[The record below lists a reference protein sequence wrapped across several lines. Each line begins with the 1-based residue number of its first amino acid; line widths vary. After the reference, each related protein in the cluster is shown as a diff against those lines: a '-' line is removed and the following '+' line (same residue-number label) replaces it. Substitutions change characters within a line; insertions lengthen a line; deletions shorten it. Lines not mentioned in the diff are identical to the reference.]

1 MLFLPIWAD
10 KHSKSANKT
19 VRITSYSIYESSLVL
34 IRGPFLNSGE
44 RMIKPSIKLRLALL
58 ALLPAVVIS
67 VFAVHQFSV
76 NSQRVA
82 RLNQTVSNIQG
93 LKLISEASHFVYEM
107 EKERHQYGEE
117 QPLPIEVKVQR
128 DKALAIYDKFMQ
140 NSRTVEYSDDLK
152 QAMLDVVSGD
162 IRGSVDAGD
171 WSFRLLQEMSEAL
184 IQHYHLFDSDE
195 AHWMQDFIAYLAQL
209 SYWTQKEAWLT
220 YRLVLEPESK
230 PNQGMFFQAIE
241 RQQQSLEG
249 FLKLGASNEQVD
261 KLLSLYTSPRY
272 LSSVEARGRLMTG
285 ELSQSDYVTYLRDL
299 DHRVQRLQVMTEGFT
314 QQVESALLVQ
324 VSSQKQS
331 ITLMTSGVM
340 VIIVLLCWLGFGT
353 WYRVHSK
360 LDAIIHSLNT
370 LIHEHVKGEKVAV
383 DGNDEFTIFAQ
394 QVNRMM
400 EEQNRQTEEILKT
413 KESAIS
419 ANRAKSVFLA
429 SMSHEIRTPLNGII
443 GMTEILSQSDLSDHQ
458 KEVLTDID
466 TSSHTLL
473 TLLNDI
479 LDLSKIESGHLQ
491 LSLIETDIREVV
503 YQSMILFQSKAT
515 SKQLE
520 LNINLDERIPPRIMV
535 DDHRIKQIIM
545 NLVSNAVKFTHE
557 GHISVDVDYQEST
570 TQKSVFLTFRVTD
583 TGVGI
588 ERDKLNTIFEPFTQE
603 DEGISRQFGGT
614 GLGLAICR
622 QLVAM
627 MGGKL
632 TATSSKGIGTSFE
645 FSIEVEV
652 LPIVGWRSEIIRTGI
667 LIADQY
673 PHTDQIVKE
682 CRLAGIQ
689 LSEVK
694 HIEDLTSSARESEV
708 IFYCHDGQSKLDS
721 AIDELESYVDATRI
735 IVCQHH
741 LTTTYTNSERIHA
754 VLTQPFLG
762 NRFRHAIDELAQ
774 VEQNAKSYHVTQS
787 AVIHNINQSRTHR
800 RILIAEDNLMNQK
813 IASFFLDKAGYD
825 YLIASNGQEALEA
838 ITTGEQFDAILM
850 DCMMPVMDGLTAT
863 KEIRRWEKEVGS
875 DKITIIAL
883 TASVLEED
891 IQNCFAAGMD
901 AYLPKPYKSN
911 QLFELFNELK
921 LA

>member
-1 MLFLPIWAD
+1 
-10 KHSKSANKT
+10 
-19 VRITSYSIYESSLVL
+19 
-34 IRGPFLNSGE
+34 
-44 RMIKPSIKLRLALL
+44 MIKLSIKLRLALL

-128 DKALAIYDKFMQ
+128 DKALAIYDKFMK
-140 NSRTVEYSDDLK
+140 NSYTLEYSDDLK
-152 QAMLDVVSGD
+152 QAMLDVISGD
-162 IRGSVDAGD
+162 ISGSVDAGD

-184 IQHYHLFDSDE
+184 VQHYHLFESDE

-272 LSSVEARGRLMTG
+272 LSSIEARGRLMAG

-520 LNINLDERIPPRIMV
+520 LNINLDERIPPRIMG

-570 TQKSVFLTFRVTD
+570 TQKSVFLKFRVTD

-673 PHTDQIVKE
+673 PYIDQIVKE

-694 HIEDLTSSARESEV
+694 HIDDLTSSARESEV
-708 IFYCHDGQSKLDS
+708 IFYCHDGKSKLDS
-721 AIDELESYVDATRI
+721 AIDELENYVDASRI

>member
-1 MLFLPIWAD
+1 
-10 KHSKSANKT
+10 
-19 VRITSYSIYESSLVL
+19 
-34 IRGPFLNSGE
+34 
-44 RMIKPSIKLRLALL
+44 MIKLSIKLRLALL

-128 DKALAIYDKFMQ
+128 DKALAIYDKFMK
-140 NSRTVEYSDDLK
+140 NSHTLEYSEDLK
-152 QAMLDVVSGD
+152 QAMLDVISGD

-184 IQHYHLFDSDE
+184 VQHYHLFDSDE

-220 YRLVLEPESK
+220 YRLVLEPEST

-272 LSSVEARGRLMTG
+272 LSSIEARGRLMAG

-632 TATSSKGIGTSFE
+632 TATSSKGMGTSFE

-673 PHTDQIVKE
+673 PYTDQIVKE

-721 AIDELESYVDATRI
+721 AIDELENYVDASRI

>member
-1 MLFLPIWAD
+1 
-10 KHSKSANKT
+10 
-19 VRITSYSIYESSLVL
+19 
-34 IRGPFLNSGE
+34 
-44 RMIKPSIKLRLALL
+44 MIKPSIKLRLALL

-184 IQHYHLFDSDE
+184 VQHYHLFDSDE

-230 PNQGMFFQAIE
+230 LNQGIFFQAIE

-272 LSSVEARGRLMTG
+272 LSSIEARGRLMAG

-632 TATSSKGIGTSFE
+632 TATSSKGMGTSFE

-673 PHTDQIVKE
+673 PYSDQIVKE

-708 IFYCHDGQSKLDS
+708 IFYCHDGKSKLDS
-721 AIDELESYVDATRI
+721 AIDELESYVDASRI

-774 VEQNAKSYHVTQS
+774 VEQNAKSYHVTQP

>member
-1 MLFLPIWAD
+1 
-10 KHSKSANKT
+10 
-19 VRITSYSIYESSLVL
+19 
-34 IRGPFLNSGE
+34 
-44 RMIKPSIKLRLALL
+44 MIKPSIKLRLALL

-184 IQHYHLFDSDE
+184 VQHYHLFDSDE

-230 PNQGMFFQAIE
+230 LNQGMFFQAIE

-272 LSSVEARGRLMTG
+272 LSSIEARGRLMAG

-632 TATSSKGIGTSFE
+632 TATSSKGMGTSFE

-673 PHTDQIVKE
+673 PYSDQIVKE

-708 IFYCHDGQSKLDS
+708 IFYCHDGKSKLDS
-721 AIDELESYVDATRI
+721 AIDELESYVDASRI

-774 VEQNAKSYHVTQS
+774 VEQNAKSYHVTQP

>member
-1 MLFLPIWAD
+1 
-10 KHSKSANKT
+10 
-19 VRITSYSIYESSLVL
+19 
-34 IRGPFLNSGE
+34 
-44 RMIKPSIKLRLALL
+44 MIKLSIKLRLALL

-107 EKERHQYGEE
+107 EKERHQYEEE

-128 DKALAIYDKFMQ
+128 DKALAIYDKFMK
-140 NSRTVEYSDDLK
+140 NSHTLEYSDDLK
-152 QAMLDVVSGD
+152 QAMLDVISGD

-184 IQHYHLFDSDE
+184 VQHYHLFDSDE

-272 LSSVEARGRLMTG
+272 LSSIEARGRLMVG

-400 EEQNRQTEEILKT
+400 EEQNRQTKEILKT

-570 TQKSVFLTFRVTD
+570 TQKSVFLTFKVTD

-673 PHTDQIVKE
+673 PYTDQIVKE

-694 HIEDLTSSARESEV
+694 HIDDLTSSARESEV
-708 IFYCHDGQSKLDS
+708 IFYCHDGKSKLVS
-721 AIDELESYVDATRI
+721 AIDELENYVDASRI

>member
-1 MLFLPIWAD
+1 
-10 KHSKSANKT
+10 
-19 VRITSYSIYESSLVL
+19 
-34 IRGPFLNSGE
+34 
-44 RMIKPSIKLRLALL
+44 MIKLSIKLRLALL
-58 ALLPAVVIS
+58 ALLPAVVIAA
-67 VFAVHQFSV
+67 FAVNQFFL
-76 NSQRVA
+76 NSQRVVQ
-82 RLNQTVSNIQG
+82 LNQTVSNIQG

-107 EKERHQYGEE
+107 EKERHQYGED

-128 DKALAIYDKFMQ
+128 DKALFIYDQFTQ
-140 NSRTVEYSDDLK
+140 NSHTMEYSEDLK
-152 QAMLDVVSGD
+152 RAMLDVISGD
-162 IRGSVDAGD
+162 LSDTVGSGD

-184 IQHYHLFDSDE
+184 VQHYHLFDSDE

-220 YRLVLEPESK
+220 YRLVLQPNSV
-230 PNQGMFFQAIE
+230 PNQNMFFQAIE

-249 FLKLGASNEQVD
+249 FIKLGASDEQVE

-272 LSSVEARGRLMTG
+272 LSSIEARGRLLAG
-285 ELSQSDYVTYLRDL
+285 EMSQSDYVGYLRDL
-299 DHRVQRLQVMTEGFT
+299 DHRVQRLQVMTAGFT
-314 QQVESALLVQ
+314 QQVEHALLVQ

-331 ITLMTSGVM
+331 IMLMTSAVM

-360 LDAIIHSLNT
+360 LDSIIHSLNT
-370 LIHEHVKGEKVAV
+370 LIHEYVKGEKVVV
-383 DGNDEFTIFAQ
+383 DGNDEFTIFAE

-400 EEQNRQTEEILKT
+400 EEQNRQTEEILQT

-458 KEVLTDID
+458 KEVLSDID

-503 YQSMILFQSKAT
+503 YQSVILFQSKAT
-515 SKQLE
+515 SKRLE
-520 LNINLDERIPPRIMV
+520 LNINLDERIPARIKV

-545 NLVSNAVKFTHE
+545 NLVSNAVKFTE
-557 GHISVDVDYQEST
+557 QGCINIDVNYQEST
-570 TQKSVFLTFRVTD
+570 TQKSVFLTFRVSD

-588 ERDKLNTIFEPFTQE
+588 EQDKLDTIFEPFTQE

-627 MGGKL
+627 MGGQL
-632 TATSSKGIGTSFE
+632 TASSSKGIGTSFE
-645 FSIEVEV
+645 FSIEVEA
-652 LPIVGWRSEIIRTGI
+652 LPSVGWHSETIRSGL
-667 LIADQY
+667 LIGDKCVYSA
-673 PHTDQIVKE
+673 QIVKE
-682 CRLAGIQ
+682 CRLASIQ
-689 LSEVK
+689 LSEVET
-694 HIEDLTSSARESEV
+694 IDALAESSWDADV
-708 IFYCHDGQSKLDS
+708 IFYCHDGKAELTP
-721 AIDELESYVDATRI
+721 IVDELENHVDVSRVI
-735 IVCQHH
+735 ICQHH
-741 LTTTYTNSERIHA
+741 LATTYTNSERIHA
-754 VLTQPFLG
+754 VLTLPFLG

-774 VEQNAKSYHVTQS
+774 VEQNAKSYNVTKP
-787 AVIHNINQSRTHR
+787 ATVHNINQSRTHR

-838 ITTGEQFDAILM
+838 ITKGEQFDAILM

-875 DKITIIAL
+875 GKTTIIAL

>member
-1 MLFLPIWAD
+1 
-10 KHSKSANKT
+10 
-19 VRITSYSIYESSLVL
+19 
-34 IRGPFLNSGE
+34 
-44 RMIKPSIKLRLALL
+44 MIKLSIKLRLALL

-67 VFAVHQFSV
+67 VFAVHQFVV
-76 NSQRVA
+76 NSQRVDQ
-82 RLNQTVSNIQG
+82 LNQTVSNIQG
-93 LKLISEASHFVYEM
+93 LKLISEASHFVYDM
-107 EKERHQYGEE
+107 EKERHRYGEE

-128 DKALAIYDKFMQ
+128 DRALSIYEKFIQ
-140 NSRTVEYSDDLK
+140 NSYTAEYSDDLK
-152 QAMLDVVSGD
+152 RAMLDLISGD
-162 IRGSVDAGD
+162 LRDSVDAGD
-171 WSFRLLQEMSEAL
+171 WSFRLLQEMSQSL
-184 IQHYHLFDSDE
+184 VQHNHLFDSDE

-220 YRLVLEPESK
+220 YRLVLQPDSQ
-230 PNQGMFFQAIE
+230 PNQNMFFQAIE

-249 FLKLGASNEQVD
+249 FLKLGASNEQVE

-272 LSSVEARGRLMTG
+272 LSSIEARGRLLAG
-285 ELSQSDYVTYLRDL
+285 EMSQSDYVTYLRDL
-299 DHRVQRLQVMTEGFT
+299 DHRVQRLQVMTAGFT

-340 VIIVLLCWLGFGT
+340 VIIILLCWLGFGT

-360 LDAIIHSLNT
+360 LDSIIHSLNT
-370 LIHEHVKGEKVAV
+370 LIHEHVKGEKVVV

-400 EEQNRQTEEILKT
+400 EEQNRQTEEILQT

-443 GMTEILSQSDLSDHQ
+443 GMTEILSQSELSDHQ

-520 LNINLDERIPPRIMV
+520 LNINLDERIPARIKV
-535 DDHRIKQIIM
+535 DDHRIKQIVM
-545 NLVSNAVKFTHE
+545 NLVSNAVKFTE
-557 GHISVDVDYQEST
+557 KGCINVDVDYQEST
-570 TQKSVFLTFRVTD
+570 TQKSVFLTFRVSD

-588 ERDKLNTIFEPFTQE
+588 EKDKLDSIFEPFTQE

-632 TATSSKGIGTSFE
+632 TATSSKGVGTSFE

-652 LPIVGWRSEIIRTGI
+652 LPTVGWRSETIRNGI
-667 LIADQY
+667 LIGNNYAYADQ
-673 PHTDQIVKE
+673 IMKE

-689 LSEVK
+689 LSEVSNIK
-694 HIEDLTSSARESEV
+694 DLPTSTKGLEV
-708 IFYCHDGQSKLDS
+708 IFYCHDGRVALDS
-721 AIDELESYVDATRI
+721 VIDELARTVDISRI

-741 LTTTYTNSERIHA
+741 LISTYTNSERIHS
-754 VLTQPFLG
+754 VLTLPFLG
-762 NRFRHAIDELAQ
+762 NRFRHAIDELAHI
-774 VEQNAKSYHVTQS
+774 EQNTQSYHVTRS
-787 AVIHNINQSRTHR
+787 AVVHNINQSRTHR

-838 ITTGEQFDAILM
+838 ITKGEKFDAILM

-875 DKITIIAL
+875 GKITIIAL

>member
-1 MLFLPIWAD
+1 
-10 KHSKSANKT
+10 
-19 VRITSYSIYESSLVL
+19 
-34 IRGPFLNSGE
+34 
-44 RMIKPSIKLRLALL
+44 MIKLSIKLRLALL

-67 VFAVHQFSV
+67 VFAVHQFSI

-140 NSRTVEYSDDLK
+140 NSHTAEYSNDLK
-152 QAMLDVVSGD
+152 QAMLDVISGD
-162 IRGSVDAGD
+162 IKDSVDAGD

-184 IQHYHLFDSDE
+184 VQHYHLFDSDE

-230 PNQGMFFQAIE
+230 PNQGMFFQSIE

-249 FLKLGASNEQVD
+249 FIKLGASNEQVE
-261 KLLSLYTSPRY
+261 KLLGLYTSPRY
-272 LSSVEARGRLMTG
+272 LSSIEARGRLMAG

-299 DHRVQRLQVMTEGFT
+299 DHRVQRLQVMTAGFT

-360 LDAIIHSLNT
+360 LDSIIHSLNT

-443 GMTEILSQSDLSDHQ
+443 GMTEILSQSDLSVHQ

-583 TGVGI
+583 TGIGI

-632 TATSSKGIGTSFE
+632 TATSSKGIGTHFE

-652 LPIVGWRSEIIRTGI
+652 LPIVGWRSELIRTGI
-667 LIADQY
+667 LITDQY
-673 PHTDQIVKE
+673 PYTDQIVKE

-694 HIEDLTSSARESEV
+694 RIDDLTFSSREAEV
-708 IFYCHDGQSKLDS
+708 IFYCHDGKSTLDS
-721 AIDELESYVDATRI
+721 AIDELEKYVDVSRI

-741 LTTTYTNSERIHA
+741 LATTYTNSERIHA

-774 VEQNAKSYHVTQS
+774 VEQNNKSYDVTAS

-838 ITTGEQFDAILM
+838 ITKGEQFDAILM

>member
-1 MLFLPIWAD
+1 
-10 KHSKSANKT
+10 
-19 VRITSYSIYESSLVL
+19 
-34 IRGPFLNSGE
+34 
-44 RMIKPSIKLRLALL
+44 MIKLSIKLRLALL

-128 DKALAIYDKFMQ
+128 DKALAIYDKFMK
-140 NSRTVEYSDDLK
+140 NSHTLEYSDDLK
-152 QAMLDVVSGD
+152 QAMLDVISGD
-162 IRGSVDAGD
+162 ISGSVDAGD

-184 IQHYHLFDSDE
+184 VQHYHLFESDE

-272 LSSVEARGRLMTG
+272 LSSIEARGRLMAG

-673 PHTDQIVKE
+673 PYTDQIVKE

-694 HIEDLTSSARESEV
+694 HIDDLTSSARESEV
-708 IFYCHDGQSKLDS
+708 IFYCHGGKSKLDL
-721 AIDELESYVDATRI
+721 AIDELESYVDASRI

>member
-1 MLFLPIWAD
+1 
-10 KHSKSANKT
+10 
-19 VRITSYSIYESSLVL
+19 
-34 IRGPFLNSGE
+34 
-44 RMIKPSIKLRLALL
+44 MIKLSIKLRLALL

-107 EKERHQYGEE
+107 EKERHQYEEE
-117 QPLPIEVKVQR
+117 QPLPIEVQVQR
-128 DKALAIYDKFMQ
+128 DKALAIYDKFMK
-140 NSRTVEYSDDLK
+140 NSHTLEYSDDLK
-152 QAMLDVVSGD
+152 QAMLDVISGD
-162 IRGSVDAGD
+162 ISGSVDAGD

-184 IQHYHLFDSDE
+184 VQHYHLFESDE

-272 LSSVEARGRLMTG
+272 LSSIEARGRLMAG

-331 ITLMTSGVM
+331 ITLMTSGVI

-673 PHTDQIVKE
+673 PYTDQIVKE

-708 IFYCHDGQSKLDS
+708 IFYCHDGKSKLDS
-721 AIDELESYVDATRI
+721 AIDELENYVDASRI

-762 NRFRHAIDELAQ
+762 NRFRHAIDELTQ

>member
-1 MLFLPIWAD
+1 
-10 KHSKSANKT
+10 
-19 VRITSYSIYESSLVL
+19 
-34 IRGPFLNSGE
+34 
-44 RMIKPSIKLRLALL
+44 MIKLSIKLRLALL

-67 VFAVHQFSV
+67 VFAFHQFSI

-140 NSRTVEYSDDLK
+140 NSHTVEYSNDLK
-152 QAMLDVVSGD
+152 QAMLDVISGD
-162 IRGSVDAGD
+162 IKDSVDAGD

-184 IQHYHLFDSDE
+184 VQHYHLFDSDE

-230 PNQGMFFQAIE
+230 PNQGMFFQSIE

-249 FLKLGASNEQVD
+249 FIKLGASNEQVE
-261 KLLSLYTSPRY
+261 KLLGLYTSPRY
-272 LSSVEARGRLMTG
+272 LSSIEARGRLMVG

-299 DHRVQRLQVMTEGFT
+299 DHRVQRLQVMTAGFT

-324 VSSQKQS
+324 VSSQKKS

-360 LDAIIHSLNT
+360 LDSIIHSLNT

-443 GMTEILSQSDLSDHQ
+443 GMTEILSQSDLSVHQ

-583 TGVGI
+583 TGIGI

-632 TATSSKGIGTSFE
+632 TATSSKGIGTHFE

-652 LPIVGWRSEIIRTGI
+652 LPIVGWRSELIRTGI
-667 LIADQY
+667 LITDQY
-673 PHTDQIVKE
+673 PYTDQIVKE

-694 HIEDLTSSARESEV
+694 RIDDLTFSSREAEV
-708 IFYCHDGQSKLDS
+708 IFYCHDGKSTLDS
-721 AIDELESYVDATRI
+721 AIDELEKYVDVSRI

-774 VEQNAKSYHVTQS
+774 VEQNNKSYDVTAS

-838 ITTGEQFDAILM
+838 ITKGEQFDAILM

>member
-1 MLFLPIWAD
+1 
-10 KHSKSANKT
+10 
-19 VRITSYSIYESSLVL
+19 
-34 IRGPFLNSGE
+34 
-44 RMIKPSIKLRLALL
+44 MIKLSIKLRLALL
-58 ALLPAVVIS
+58 ALLPAVVIA
-67 VFAVHQFSV
+67 VFAVNQFFI
-76 NSQRVA
+76 NSQRVVQ
-82 RLNQTVSNIQG
+82 LNQTVSNIQG

-128 DKALAIYDKFMQ
+128 DKALSIYDQFTQ
-140 NSRTVEYSDDLK
+140 NSHTMEYSDDLK
-152 QAMLDVVSGD
+152 RAMLDVISGD
-162 IRGSVDAGD
+162 LSDTVGSGD

-184 IQHYHLFDSDE
+184 VQHYHLFDSDE

-220 YRLVLEPESK
+220 YRLVLQPNSV
-230 PNQGMFFQAIE
+230 PNQNMFFQAIE

-249 FLKLGASNEQVD
+249 FIKLGASDEQVE

-272 LSSVEARGRLMTG
+272 LSSIEARGRLLAG
-285 ELSQSDYVTYLRDL
+285 EMSQSGYVGYLRDL
-299 DHRVQRLQVMTEGFT
+299 DHRVQRLHVMTAGFT
-314 QQVESALLVQ
+314 QQVEHALLVQ

-331 ITLMTSGVM
+331 IMLMTSAVM

-360 LDAIIHSLNT
+360 LDSIIHSLNT
-370 LIHEHVKGEKVAV
+370 LIHEHVKGEKVVV
-383 DGNDEFTIFAQ
+383 DGNDEFTIFAE

-400 EEQNRQTEEILKT
+400 EEQNRQTEEILQT

-458 KEVLTDID
+458 KEVLSDID

-503 YQSMILFQSKAT
+503 YQSVILFQSKAT
-515 SKQLE
+515 SKRLE
-520 LNINLDERIPPRIMV
+520 LNINLDERIPARIKV

-545 NLVSNAVKFTHE
+545 NLVSNAVKFTE
-557 GHISVDVDYQEST
+557 QGSINIDVNYQEST
-570 TQKSVFLTFRVTD
+570 TQKSVFLTFRVSD

-588 ERDKLNTIFEPFTQE
+588 EQDKLDTIFEPFTQE

-627 MGGKL
+627 MGGQL
-632 TATSSKGIGTSFE
+632 TASSSKGIGTSFE
-645 FSIEVEV
+645 FSIEVEA
-652 LPIVGWRSEIIRTGI
+652 LPSVGWHSETIRNGL
-667 LIADQY
+667 LIGDKCAY
-673 PHTDQIVKE
+673 SAQIVKE
-682 CRLAGIQ
+682 CRLASIQ
-689 LSEVK
+689 LSEVET
-694 HIEDLTSSARESEV
+694 IDALAESSWDADV
-708 IFYCHDGQSKLDS
+708 IFYCHDGKAELTP
-721 AIDELESYVDATRI
+721 IVDELENHVDVSRVI
-735 IVCQHH
+735 ICQHH
-741 LTTTYTNSERIHA
+741 LATTYTNSERIHA
-754 VLTQPFLG
+754 VLTLPFLG

-774 VEQNAKSYHVTQS
+774 VEQNAKSYSVTKS
-787 AVIHNINQSRTHR
+787 AMVHNINQSRTHR

-838 ITTGEQFDAILM
+838 ITKGEQFDAILM

-875 DKITIIAL
+875 GKTTIIAL

>member
-1 MLFLPIWAD
+1 
-10 KHSKSANKT
+10 
-19 VRITSYSIYESSLVL
+19 
-34 IRGPFLNSGE
+34 
-44 RMIKPSIKLRLALL
+44 MIKLSIKLRLALL

-128 DKALAIYDKFMQ
+128 DKALAIYDKFMK
-140 NSRTVEYSDDLK
+140 NSHTLEYSEDLK
-152 QAMLDVVSGD
+152 QAMLDVISGD

-184 IQHYHLFDSDE
+184 VQHYHLFDSDE

-272 LSSVEARGRLMTG
+272 LSSIEARGRLMAG

-673 PHTDQIVKE
+673 PYTDQIVKE

-694 HIEDLTSSARESEV
+694 HIDDLTSSARESEV

-721 AIDELESYVDATRI
+721 AIDELESYVDASRI

-741 LTTTYTNSERIHA
+741 LTTSYTNSERIHA

>member
-1 MLFLPIWAD
+1 
-10 KHSKSANKT
+10 
-19 VRITSYSIYESSLVL
+19 
-34 IRGPFLNSGE
+34 
-44 RMIKPSIKLRLALL
+44 MIKLSIKLRLALL
-58 ALLPAVVIS
+58 ALLPAVVIA
-67 VFAVHQFSV
+67 VFAVNQFFI
-76 NSQRVA
+76 NSQRVVQ
-82 RLNQTVSNIQG
+82 LNQTVSNIQG

-128 DKALAIYDKFMQ
+128 DKALSIYDQFTQ
-140 NSRTVEYSDDLK
+140 NSHTMEYSDDLK
-152 QAMLDVVSGD
+152 RAMLDVISGD
-162 IRGSVDAGD
+162 LSDTVGSGD

-184 IQHYHLFDSDE
+184 VQHYHLFDSDE

-220 YRLVLEPESK
+220 YRLVLQPNSV
-230 PNQGMFFQAIE
+230 PNQNMFFQAIE

-249 FLKLGASNEQVD
+249 FIKLGASDEQVE

-272 LSSVEARGRLMTG
+272 LSSIEARGRLLAG
-285 ELSQSDYVTYLRDL
+285 EMSQSGYVGYLRDL
-299 DHRVQRLQVMTEGFT
+299 DHRVQRLHVMTAGFT
-314 QQVESALLVQ
+314 QQVEHALLVQ

-331 ITLMTSGVM
+331 IMLMTSAVM

-360 LDAIIHSLNT
+360 LDSIIHSLNT
-370 LIHEHVKGEKVAV
+370 LIHEHVKGEKVVV
-383 DGNDEFTIFAQ
+383 DGNDEFTIFAE

-400 EEQNRQTEEILKT
+400 EEQNRQTEEILQT

-458 KEVLTDID
+458 KEVLSDID

-503 YQSMILFQSKAT
+503 YQSVILFQSKAT
-515 SKQLE
+515 SKRLE
-520 LNINLDERIPPRIMV
+520 LNINLDERIPARIKV

-545 NLVSNAVKFTHE
+545 NLVSNAVKFTE
-557 GHISVDVDYQEST
+557 QGSINIDVNYQEST
-570 TQKSVFLTFRVTD
+570 TQKSVFLTFRVSD

-588 ERDKLNTIFEPFTQE
+588 EQDKLDTIFEPFTQE

-627 MGGKL
+627 MGGQL
-632 TATSSKGIGTSFE
+632 TASSSKGIGTSFE
-645 FSIEVEV
+645 FSIEVEA
-652 LPIVGWRSEIIRTGI
+652 LPSVGWHSETIRNGL
-667 LIADQY
+667 LIGDKCAY
-673 PHTDQIVKE
+673 SAQIVKE
-682 CRLAGIQ
+682 CRLASIQ
-689 LSEVK
+689 LSEVEP
-694 HIEDLTSSARESEV
+694 IDALAESSWDADV
-708 IFYCHDGQSKLDS
+708 IFYCHDGKAELTP
-721 AIDELESYVDATRI
+721 IVDELENHVDVSRVI
-735 IVCQHH
+735 ICQHH
-741 LTTTYTNSERIHA
+741 LATTYTNSERIHA
-754 VLTQPFLG
+754 VLTLPFLG

-774 VEQNAKSYHVTQS
+774 VEQNSKSYNVTKS
-787 AVIHNINQSRTHR
+787 AMVHNINQSRTHR

-838 ITTGEQFDAILM
+838 ITKGEQFDAILM

-875 DKITIIAL
+875 GKTTIIAL

>member
-1 MLFLPIWAD
+1 
-10 KHSKSANKT
+10 
-19 VRITSYSIYESSLVL
+19 
-34 IRGPFLNSGE
+34 
-44 RMIKPSIKLRLALL
+44 MIKLSIKLRLALL

-128 DKALAIYDKFMQ
+128 DKALAIYDKFMK
-140 NSRTVEYSDDLK
+140 NSHTLEYSEDLK
-152 QAMLDVVSGD
+152 QAMLDVISGD

-184 IQHYHLFDSDE
+184 VQHYHLFDSDE

-272 LSSVEARGRLMTG
+272 LSSIEARGRLMAG

-443 GMTEILSQSDLSDHQ
+443 GMTEILSQSDLSEHQ

-673 PHTDQIVKE
+673 SYTDQIVKE

-694 HIEDLTSSARESEV
+694 HIDDLTSSARESEV

-721 AIDELESYVDATRI
+721 AIDELESYVDASRI

>member
-1 MLFLPIWAD
+1 
-10 KHSKSANKT
+10 
-19 VRITSYSIYESSLVL
+19 
-34 IRGPFLNSGE
+34 
-44 RMIKPSIKLRLALL
+44 MIKLSIKLRLALL

-107 EKERHQYGEE
+107 EKERHQYEEE

-128 DKALAIYDKFMQ
+128 DKALAIYDKFMK
-140 NSRTVEYSDDLK
+140 NSHTLEYSDDLK

-184 IQHYHLFDSDE
+184 VQHYHLFDSDE

-272 LSSVEARGRLMTG
+272 LSSIEARGRLMAG

-340 VIIVLLCWLGFGT
+340 IIIVLLCWLGFGT

-400 EEQNRQTEEILKT
+400 EEQNRQTKEILKT

-673 PHTDQIVKE
+673 PYTDQIVKE

-708 IFYCHDGQSKLDS
+708 IFYCHDGKSKLDS
-721 AIDELESYVDATRI
+721 AIDELESYVDASRI

-762 NRFRHAIDELAQ
+762 NRFRHAVDELAQ

>member
-1 MLFLPIWAD
+1 
-10 KHSKSANKT
+10 
-19 VRITSYSIYESSLVL
+19 
-34 IRGPFLNSGE
+34 
-44 RMIKPSIKLRLALL
+44 MIKLSIKLRLALL

-128 DKALAIYDKFMQ
+128 DKALAIYDKFMK
-140 NSRTVEYSDDLK
+140 NSHTLEYSDDLK
-152 QAMLDVVSGD
+152 QAMLDVISGD
-162 IRGSVDAGD
+162 ISGSVDAGD

-184 IQHYHLFDSDE
+184 VQHYHLFESDE

-272 LSSVEARGRLMTG
+272 LSSIEARGRLMAG

-299 DHRVQRLQVMTEGFT
+299 DHRVQRLQVITEGFT

-383 DGNDEFTIFAQ
+383 DGHDEFTIFAQ

-545 NLVSNAVKFTHE
+545 NLVSNAVKFTHD

-673 PHTDQIVKE
+673 PYTDQIVKE

-708 IFYCHDGQSKLDS
+708 IFYCHDGKSKLDS
-721 AIDELESYVDATRI
+721 AIDELESYADASRI

-762 NRFRHAIDELAQ
+762 NRFRHSIDELAQ

>member
-1 MLFLPIWAD
+1 
-10 KHSKSANKT
+10 
-19 VRITSYSIYESSLVL
+19 
-34 IRGPFLNSGE
+34 
-44 RMIKPSIKLRLALL
+44 MIKLSIKLRLALL

-128 DKALAIYDKFMQ
+128 DKALAIYDKFMK
-140 NSRTVEYSDDLK
+140 NSHTLEYSEDLK
-152 QAMLDVVSGD
+152 QAMLDVISGD

-184 IQHYHLFDSDE
+184 VQHYHLFDSDE

-272 LSSVEARGRLMTG
+272 LSSIEARGRLMAG

-340 VIIVLLCWLGFGT
+340 IIIVLLCWLGFGT

-400 EEQNRQTEEILKT
+400 EEQNRQTKEILKT

-673 PHTDQIVKE
+673 PYTDQIVKE

-694 HIEDLTSSARESEV
+694 YIEDLTSSARESEV
-708 IFYCHDGQSKLDS
+708 IFYCHDGKSKLDS
-721 AIDELESYVDATRI
+721 AIDELENYVDASRI

>member
-1 MLFLPIWAD
+1 
-10 KHSKSANKT
+10 
-19 VRITSYSIYESSLVL
+19 
-34 IRGPFLNSGE
+34 
-44 RMIKPSIKLRLALL
+44 MIKLSIKLRLALL

-128 DKALAIYDKFMQ
+128 DKALAIYDKFMK
-140 NSRTVEYSDDLK
+140 NSHTLEYSEDLK
-152 QAMLDVVSGD
+152 QAMLDVISGD

-184 IQHYHLFDSDE
+184 VQHYHLFDSDE

-272 LSSVEARGRLMTG
+272 LSSIEARGRLMAG

-673 PHTDQIVKE
+673 SYTDQIVKE

-708 IFYCHDGQSKLDS
+708 IFYCHDGKSKLDS
-721 AIDELESYVDATRI
+721 AIDELESYVDASRI

>member
-1 MLFLPIWAD
+1 
-10 KHSKSANKT
+10 
-19 VRITSYSIYESSLVL
+19 
-34 IRGPFLNSGE
+34 
-44 RMIKPSIKLRLALL
+44 MIKLSIKLRLALL
-58 ALLPAVVIS
+58 ALLPAVVIAA
-67 VFAVHQFSV
+67 FAVNQFFL
-76 NSQRVA
+76 NSQRVVQ
-82 RLNQTVSNIQG
+82 LNQTVSNIQG

-128 DKALAIYDKFMQ
+128 DKALFIYDQFTQ
-140 NSRTVEYSDDLK
+140 NSHTMEYSEDLK
-152 QAMLDVVSGD
+152 RAMLDVISGD
-162 IRGSVDAGD
+162 LSDTVGSGD

-184 IQHYHLFDSDE
+184 VQHYHLFDSDE

-220 YRLVLEPESK
+220 YRLVLQPNSV
-230 PNQGMFFQAIE
+230 PNQNMFFQAIE

-249 FLKLGASNEQVD
+249 FIKLGASDEQVE

-272 LSSVEARGRLMTG
+272 LSSIEARGRLLAG
-285 ELSQSDYVTYLRDL
+285 EMSQSDYVGYLRDL
-299 DHRVQRLQVMTEGFT
+299 DHRVQRLQVMTAGFT
-314 QQVESALLVQ
+314 QQVEHALLVQ

-331 ITLMTSGVM
+331 IMLMTSAVM

-360 LDAIIHSLNT
+360 LDSIIHSLNT
-370 LIHEHVKGEKVAV
+370 LIHEHVKGEKVVV
-383 DGNDEFTIFAQ
+383 DGNDEFTIFAE

-400 EEQNRQTEEILKT
+400 EEQNRQTEEILQT

-458 KEVLTDID
+458 KEVLSDID

-503 YQSMILFQSKAT
+503 YQSVILFQSKAT
-515 SKQLE
+515 SKRLE
-520 LNINLDERIPPRIMV
+520 LNINLDERIPARIKV

-545 NLVSNAVKFTHE
+545 NLVSNAVKFTE
-557 GHISVDVDYQEST
+557 QGSINIDVNYQEST
-570 TQKSVFLTFRVTD
+570 PQKSVFLTFRVSD

-588 ERDKLNTIFEPFTQE
+588 EQDKLDTIFEPFTQE

-627 MGGKL
+627 MGGQL
-632 TATSSKGIGTSFE
+632 TASSSKGIGTSFE
-645 FSIEVEV
+645 FSIEVEA
-652 LPIVGWRSEIIRTGI
+652 LPSVGWHSETIRNGL
-667 LIADQY
+667 LIGDKCAY
-673 PHTDQIVKE
+673 SAQIVKE
-682 CRLAGIQ
+682 CRLASIQ
-689 LSEVK
+689 LSEVET
-694 HIEDLTSSARESEV
+694 IDALAESSWDADV
-708 IFYCHDGQSKLDS
+708 IFYCHDGKAELTP
-721 AIDELESYVDATRI
+721 IVDELENHVDVSRVI
-735 IVCQHH
+735 ICQHH
-741 LTTTYTNSERIHA
+741 LATTYTNSERIHA
-754 VLTQPFLG
+754 VLTLPFLG

-774 VEQNAKSYHVTQS
+774 VEQNAKSYNVTKS
-787 AVIHNINQSRTHR
+787 AMIHNINQSRTHR

-838 ITTGEQFDAILM
+838 ITKGEQFDAILM

-875 DKITIIAL
+875 GKTTIIAL

>member
-1 MLFLPIWAD
+1 
-10 KHSKSANKT
+10 
-19 VRITSYSIYESSLVL
+19 
-34 IRGPFLNSGE
+34 
-44 RMIKPSIKLRLALL
+44 MIKLSIKLRLALL

-128 DKALAIYDKFMQ
+128 DKALAIYDKFMK
-140 NSRTVEYSDDLK
+140 NSHTLEYSDDLK
-152 QAMLDVVSGD
+152 QAMLDVISGD
-162 IRGSVDAGD
+162 ISGSVDAGD

-184 IQHYHLFDSDE
+184 VQHYHLFESDE

-272 LSSVEARGRLMTG
+272 LSSIEARGRLMAG

-299 DHRVQRLQVMTEGFT
+299 DHRVQRLQVITEGFT

-383 DGNDEFTIFAQ
+383 DGHDEFTIFAQ

-545 NLVSNAVKFTHE
+545 NLVSNAVKFTHD

-627 MGGKL
+627 MGANSPLRHRKGL
-632 TATSSKGIGTSFE
+632 EPVSNSQSK
-645 FSIEVEV
+645 
-652 LPIVGWRSEIIRTGI
+652 WRCFQ
-667 LIADQY
+667 L
-673 PHTDQIVKE
+673 
-682 CRLAGIQ
+682 LAG
-689 LSEVK
+689 V
-694 HIEDLTSSARESEV
+694 
-708 IFYCHDGQSKLDS
+708 
-721 AIDELESYVDATRI
+721 
-735 IVCQHH
+735 
-741 LTTTYTNSERIHA
+741 
-754 VLTQPFLG
+754 
-762 NRFRHAIDELAQ
+762 
-774 VEQNAKSYHVTQS
+774 
-787 AVIHNINQSRTHR
+787 
-800 RILIAEDNLMNQK
+800 QK
-813 IASFFLDKAGYD
+813 
-825 YLIASNGQEALEA
+825 
-838 ITTGEQFDAILM
+838 
-850 DCMMPVMDGLTAT
+850 
-863 KEIRRWEKEVGS
+863 
-875 DKITIIAL
+875 
-883 TASVLEED
+883 
-891 IQNCFAAGMD
+891 
-901 AYLPKPYKSN
+901 
-911 QLFELFNELK
+911 
-921 LA
+921 

>member
-1 MLFLPIWAD
+1 
-10 KHSKSANKT
+10 
-19 VRITSYSIYESSLVL
+19 
-34 IRGPFLNSGE
+34 
-44 RMIKPSIKLRLALL
+44 MIKLSIKLRLALL

-93 LKLISEASHFVYEM
+93 LKLISEASHFVYEI

-128 DKALAIYDKFMQ
+128 DKALAIYDKFMK
-140 NSRTVEYSDDLK
+140 NSHTLEYSDDLK
-152 QAMLDVVSGD
+152 QAMLDVISGD

-184 IQHYHLFDSDE
+184 VQHYHLFDSDE

-272 LSSVEARGRLMTG
+272 LSSIEARGRLMAG

-673 PHTDQIVKE
+673 PYTDQIVKE

-694 HIEDLTSSARESEV
+694 HIDDLNSSARESEV
-708 IFYCHDGQSKLDS
+708 IFYCHDGKSKLDS
-721 AIDELESYVDATRI
+721 AIDELENYVDASRI

>member
-1 MLFLPIWAD
+1 
-10 KHSKSANKT
+10 
-19 VRITSYSIYESSLVL
+19 
-34 IRGPFLNSGE
+34 
-44 RMIKPSIKLRLALL
+44 MIKPSIKLRLALL

-67 VFAVHQFSV
+67 VFAVHQYSV

-184 IQHYHLFDSDE
+184 VQHYHLFDSDE

-230 PNQGMFFQAIE
+230 LNQGMFFQAIE

-272 LSSVEARGRLMTG
+272 LSSIEARGRLMAG

-632 TATSSKGIGTSFE
+632 TATSSKGMGTSFE

-673 PHTDQIVKE
+673 PYSDQIVKE

-721 AIDELESYVDATRI
+721 AIDELENYVDASRI

>member
-1 MLFLPIWAD
+1 MLKL
-10 KHSKSANKT
+10 
-19 VRITSYSIYESSLVL
+19 
-34 IRGPFLNSGE
+34 
-44 RMIKPSIKLRLALL
+44 SIKLRLALL

-67 VFAVHQFSV
+67 VFAVHQFSI

-128 DKALAIYDKFMQ
+128 DKALAISDKFMQ
-140 NSRTVEYSDDLK
+140 NSHTVEYSNDLK
-152 QAMLDVVSGD
+152 QAMLDVISGD
-162 IRGSVDAGD
+162 IKNSVDAGD

-184 IQHYHLFDSDE
+184 VQHYHLFDSDE

-220 YRLVLEPESK
+220 YRLVLEPKSK
-230 PNQGMFFQAIE
+230 PNQGMFFQSIE

-249 FLKLGASNEQVD
+249 FIKLGASNEQVE
-261 KLLSLYTSPRY
+261 KLLGLYTSPRY
-272 LSSVEARGRLMTG
+272 LSSIEARGRLMAG

-299 DHRVQRLQVMTEGFT
+299 DHRVQRLQVMTAGFT

-360 LDAIIHSLNT
+360 LDSIIHSLNT

-443 GMTEILSQSDLSDHQ
+443 GMTEILSQSDLSVHQ

-583 TGVGI
+583 TGIGI

-632 TATSSKGIGTSFE
+632 TATSSKGIGTHFE

-652 LPIVGWRSEIIRTGI
+652 LPIVGWRSELIRTGI
-667 LIADQY
+667 LITDQY
-673 PHTDQIVKE
+673 PYTDQIVKE

-694 HIEDLTSSARESEV
+694 RIDDLTFSSREAEV
-708 IFYCHDGQSKLDS
+708 IFYCHDGKSTLDS
-721 AIDELESYVDATRI
+721 AIDELEKYVDVSRI

-774 VEQNAKSYHVTQS
+774 VEQNNKSYDVTAS

-838 ITTGEQFDAILM
+838 ITKGEQFDAILM

>member
-1 MLFLPIWAD
+1 
-10 KHSKSANKT
+10 
-19 VRITSYSIYESSLVL
+19 
-34 IRGPFLNSGE
+34 
-44 RMIKPSIKLRLALL
+44 MIKPSIKLRLALL

-272 LSSVEARGRLMTG
+272 LSSIEARGRLMAG

-520 LNINLDERIPPRIMV
+520 LKINLDERIPPRIMV

-570 TQKSVFLTFRVTD
+570 TQKCVFLTFRVTD

-632 TATSSKGIGTSFE
+632 TATSSKGMGTSFE

-673 PHTDQIVKE
+673 PYSDQIVKE

-708 IFYCHDGQSKLDS
+708 IFYCHDGKSKLDS
-721 AIDELESYVDATRI
+721 AIDELESYVDASRI

-774 VEQNAKSYHVTQS
+774 VEQNAKSYHVTQP

>member
-1 MLFLPIWAD
+1 
-10 KHSKSANKT
+10 
-19 VRITSYSIYESSLVL
+19 
-34 IRGPFLNSGE
+34 
-44 RMIKPSIKLRLALL
+44 MIKLSIKLRLALL

-128 DKALAIYDKFMQ
+128 DKALAIYDKFMK
-140 NSRTVEYSDDLK
+140 NSHTLEYSEDLK
-152 QAMLDVVSGD
+152 QAMLDVISGD

-184 IQHYHLFDSDE
+184 VQHYHLFDSDE

-272 LSSVEARGRLMTG
+272 LSSIEARGRLMAG

-400 EEQNRQTEEILKT
+400 EEQNRQTKEILKT

-443 GMTEILSQSDLSDHQ
+443 GMTEILSRSDLSDHQ

-588 ERDKLNTIFEPFTQE
+588 ERDKLNIIFEPFTQE

-673 PHTDQIVKE
+673 SYTDQIVKE

-694 HIEDLTSSARESEV
+694 HIDDLTSSARESEV
-708 IFYCHDGQSKLDS
+708 IFYCHDGKSKLDS
-721 AIDELESYVDATRI
+721 AIDELESYVDASRI

-774 VEQNAKSYHVTQS
+774 VEQNAESYRVTQS

>member
-1 MLFLPIWAD
+1 
-10 KHSKSANKT
+10 
-19 VRITSYSIYESSLVL
+19 
-34 IRGPFLNSGE
+34 
-44 RMIKPSIKLRLALL
+44 MIKLSIKLRLALL

-128 DKALAIYDKFMQ
+128 DKALAIYDKFMK
-140 NSRTVEYSDDLK
+140 NSHTLEYSEDLK
-152 QAMLDVVSGD
+152 QAMLDVISGD

-184 IQHYHLFDSDE
+184 VQHYHLFDSDE

-272 LSSVEARGRLMTG
+272 LSSIEARGRLMAG

-588 ERDKLNTIFEPFTQE
+588 ERDKLDTIFEPFTQE

-667 LIADQY
+667 LIADKY
-673 PHTDQIVKE
+673 SYTDQIVKE

-694 HIEDLTSSARESEV
+694 HIDDLTSSARESEV
-708 IFYCHDGQSKLDS
+708 IFYCHDGKSKLDS
-721 AIDELESYVDATRI
+721 AIDELENYVDASRI

-863 KEIRRWEKEVGS
+863 KEIPRWEKEVGS

>member
-1 MLFLPIWAD
+1 
-10 KHSKSANKT
+10 
-19 VRITSYSIYESSLVL
+19 
-34 IRGPFLNSGE
+34 
-44 RMIKPSIKLRLALL
+44 MIKLSIKLRLALL

-128 DKALAIYDKFMQ
+128 DKALAIYDKFIK
-140 NSRTVEYSDDLK
+140 NSHTLEYSEDLK
-152 QAMLDVVSGD
+152 QAMLDVISGD

-184 IQHYHLFDSDE
+184 VQHYHLFDSDE

-220 YRLVLEPESK
+220 YRLVLEPEST

-272 LSSVEARGRLMTG
+272 LSSIEARGRLMAG

-557 GHISVDVDYQEST
+557 GNISVDVDYQEST

-673 PHTDQIVKE
+673 SYTDQIVKE

-694 HIEDLTSSARESEV
+694 HIDDLTSSARESEV
-708 IFYCHDGQSKLDS
+708 IFYCHDGKSKLDS
-721 AIDELESYVDATRI
+721 AIDELESYVDASRI

>member
-1 MLFLPIWAD
+1 
-10 KHSKSANKT
+10 
-19 VRITSYSIYESSLVL
+19 
-34 IRGPFLNSGE
+34 
-44 RMIKPSIKLRLALL
+44 MIKLSIKLRLALL

-107 EKERHQYGEE
+107 EKERHQYEEE

-128 DKALAIYDKFMQ
+128 DKALDIYDKFMK
-140 NSRTVEYSDDLK
+140 NSHTLEYSDDLK
-152 QAMLDVVSGD
+152 QAMLDVISGD

-184 IQHYHLFDSDE
+184 VQHYHLFDSDE

-272 LSSVEARGRLMTG
+272 LSSIEARGRLMAG

-632 TATSSKGIGTSFE
+632 TATSTKGIGTSFE

-667 LIADQY
+667 LIADKY
-673 PHTDQIVKE
+673 SYTDQIVKE

-694 HIEDLTSSARESEV
+694 HIDDLTSSARESEV
-708 IFYCHDGQSKLDS
+708 IFYCHDGKSKLDS
-721 AIDELESYVDATRI
+721 AIDELENYVDASRI

>member
-1 MLFLPIWAD
+1 
-10 KHSKSANKT
+10 
-19 VRITSYSIYESSLVL
+19 
-34 IRGPFLNSGE
+34 
-44 RMIKPSIKLRLALL
+44 MIKLSIKLRLALL

-67 VFAVHQFSV
+67 VFAVHQFSI

-140 NSRTVEYSDDLK
+140 NSHTVEYSNDLK
-152 QAMLDVVSGD
+152 QAMLDVISGD
-162 IRGSVDAGD
+162 IKDSVDAGD

-184 IQHYHLFDSDE
+184 VQHYHLFDSDE

-230 PNQGMFFQAIE
+230 PNQGMFFQSIE

-249 FLKLGASNEQVD
+249 FIKLGASNEQVE
-261 KLLSLYTSPRY
+261 KLLGLYTSPRY
-272 LSSVEARGRLMTG
+272 LSSIEARGRLMAG

-299 DHRVQRLQVMTEGFT
+299 DHRVQRLQVMTAGFT

-360 LDAIIHSLNT
+360 LDSIIHSLNT

-443 GMTEILSQSDLSDHQ
+443 GMTEILSQSDLSVHQ

-583 TGVGI
+583 TGIGI

-632 TATSSKGIGTSFE
+632 TATSSKGIGTHFE

-652 LPIVGWRSEIIRTGI
+652 LPIVGWRSELIRTGI
-667 LIADQY
+667 LITDQY
-673 PHTDQIVKE
+673 PYTDQIVKE

-694 HIEDLTSSARESEV
+694 RIDDLTFSSREAEV
-708 IFYCHDGQSKLDS
+708 IFYCHDGKSTLDS
-721 AIDELESYVDATRI
+721 AIDELEKYVDVSRI

-741 LTTTYTNSERIHA
+741 LITTYTNSERIHA
-754 VLTQPFLG
+754 VLAQPFLG

-774 VEQNAKSYHVTQS
+774 VEQNNKRYDVTES

-838 ITTGEQFDAILM
+838 ITKGEQFDAILM

>member
-1 MLFLPIWAD
+1 
-10 KHSKSANKT
+10 
-19 VRITSYSIYESSLVL
+19 
-34 IRGPFLNSGE
+34 
-44 RMIKPSIKLRLALL
+44 MIKLSIKLRLALL

-67 VFAVHQFSV
+67 VFAVHQFSI

-140 NSRTVEYSDDLK
+140 NSHTVEYSNDLK
-152 QAMLDVVSGD
+152 QAMLDVISGD
-162 IRGSVDAGD
+162 IKDSVDAGG

-184 IQHYHLFDSDE
+184 VQHYHLFDSDE

-230 PNQGMFFQAIE
+230 PNQGMFFQSIE

-249 FLKLGASNEQVD
+249 FIKLGASNEQVE
-261 KLLSLYTSPRY
+261 KLLGLYTSPRY
-272 LSSVEARGRLMTG
+272 LSSIEARGRLMAG

-299 DHRVQRLQVMTEGFT
+299 DHRVQRLQVMTAGFT

-360 LDAIIHSLNT
+360 LDSIIHSLNT

-443 GMTEILSQSDLSDHQ
+443 GMTEILSQSDLSVHQ

-583 TGVGI
+583 TGIGI

-632 TATSSKGIGTSFE
+632 TATSSKGIGTHFE

-652 LPIVGWRSEIIRTGI
+652 LPIVGWRSELIRTGI
-667 LIADQY
+667 LITDQY
-673 PHTDQIVKE
+673 PYTDQIVKE

-694 HIEDLTSSARESEV
+694 RIDDLTFSSREAEV
-708 IFYCHDGQSKLDS
+708 IFYCHDGKSTLDS
-721 AIDELESYVDATRI
+721 AIDELEKYVDVSRI

-774 VEQNAKSYHVTQS
+774 VEQNNKSYDVTAS

-838 ITTGEQFDAILM
+838 ITKGEQFDAILM